1 MTIIKTKLILYNKM
15 QNDEVQYVFFDDLDE
30 KKEDKREPTQD
41 LFSFLYNMFFSTGID
56 TNKQKAT

>member
-1 MTIIKTKLILYNKM
+1 M

>member
-1 MTIIKTKLILYNKM
+1 M

-41 LFSFLYNMFFSTGID
+41 LISFLYNIFFSTGIE